1 MKNMA
6 RNISLLANAFL
17 LILIAT
23 GALWGL
29 KELHRQDP
37 TEAGRL
43 VKEKTYFKDYLNS
56 SVQASTKLG
65 LKFPVI
71 ETTDI
76 KGRPLSTDF
85 SKTKK
90 GGIVVV
96 LSELACQPCLKPQMQ
111 ILQHIY
117 ERLADPEEMP
127 IYCIAR
133 IGEKKFSDYVRTF
146 QITFPVAS
154 DTTGYFNETPFG
166 EPTPAVFVI
175 DENNT
180 VVNVHI
186 PVDGKPHLSVIFY
199 NELKPWFDLAEPLA
213 FNLKGVKYYDVITN
227 KADLS
232 SVKHLLY

>member
-6 RNISLLANAFL
+6 RNISLLVNAFL

-23 GALWGL
+23 GALWAL

-37 TEAGRL
+37 TEAERL

-71 ETTDI
+71 ETTDL

-117 ERLADPEEMP
+117 ERLADPEKMP

-133 IGEKKFSDYVRTF
+133 ISERKFCTE
-146 QITFPVAS
+146 AS
-154 DTTGYFNETPFG
+154 QQCVDFSQLGGGADMAGRSPF
-166 EPTPAVFVI
+166 
-175 DENNT
+175 
-180 VVNVHI
+180 
-186 PVDGKPHLSVIFY
+186 
-199 NELKPWFDLAEPLA
+199 PWFKPARALLHSESQVLPAENRRGGRGDPA
-213 FNLKGVKYYDVITN
+213 QDFGYTGVFY
-227 KADLS
+227 
-232 SVKHLLY
+232 